1 MIGVETTMQSLQR
14 SGGLIFLLELNINV
28 AEDHVICE
36 VMADVEALDLSKLV
50 EFFENVL
57 VEILEVVLD
66 FAGVD
71 GVALGVDAWGDHVG
85 AVVHV
90 G

>member
-28 AEDHVICE
+28 ADHVICE
-36 VMADVEALDLSKLV
+36 VIADVEALDLSKLV

>member
-1 MIGVETTMQSLQR
+1 MQSLQR

-28 AEDHVICE
+28 ADHVICE
-36 VMADVEALDLSKLV
+36 VIADVEALDLSKLV

-85 AVVHV
+85 AVIHV

>member
-1 MIGVETTMQSLQR
+1 MQSLQR

-28 AEDHVICE
+28 ADHVICE
-36 VMADVEALDLSKLV
+36 VIADVEALDLSKLV